1 MTKATYDAIGDHFRS
16 LWGKEAGWAHSVLF
30 TADLR
35 AFSERLSIKVEVK
48 EEFIKTQEDASSTVE
63 MASEVTVVTKKR
75 IKSEFE
81 EGKKTAIK
89 IEDVGVRRVKRRRG
103 V

>member
-48 EEFIKTQEDASSTVE
+48 EEFIKTEEDASSTVE

-75 IKSEFE
+75 IKTEFE
-81 EGKKTAIK
+81 EGEKTTIK